1 MYAAC
6 KSLALQLELIGRG
19 RGYQLLVAS
28 CVEVRWVFML
38 LWIIQRRQSHHSSQ
52 GYFVLEDT
60 VGTVLS
66 KIAFS
71 LFWSKVWKETPAS
84 CSNLG
89 IVSARSIRVVCC
101 GGLLLDQVTN
111 SLVNDVLAIILVF
124 IGIGNLILRTV
135 ILVIVRRDVSHETDI
150 DFVQSLLFLRCDIF
164 VDDVWIVLCLP
175 WGWVVVILSKY
186 RRRLLIHKLVRLLLN
201 D

>member
-111 SLVNDVLAIILVF
+111 SFVNDVLAIILVF

>member
-71 LFWSKVWKETPAS
+71 LFWSKVWKETPTS

-89 IVSARSIRVVCC
+89 IVSAWSIRVVCC

-111 SLVNDVLAIILVF
+111 SFVNDVLAIILVF

-135 ILVIVRRDVSHETDI
+135 ILVIVRRDVSHEADI